1 MITCL
6 YHTYLALET
15 GKCTLLGISHVTEK
29 KEVQDQTLFVV
40 HGN

>member
-6 YHTYLALET
+6 YYTFLALET
-15 GKCTLLGISHVTEK
+15 RKCTLLGMAHVTEK